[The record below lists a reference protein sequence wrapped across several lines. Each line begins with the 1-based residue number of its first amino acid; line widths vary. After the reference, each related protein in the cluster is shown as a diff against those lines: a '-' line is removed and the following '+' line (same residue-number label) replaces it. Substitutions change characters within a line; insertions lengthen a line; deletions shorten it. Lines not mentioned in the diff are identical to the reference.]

1 MSLNVTHPLSGELAE
16 SWQDASSTGLGL
28 GKLEDLL
35 LLLRVYRSQ
44 GKAKEALE
52 ILDDDRMGINSRV
65 GNKAWELVRQKIDF
79 LEQSEQWEGLWR
91 YCHALLED
99 ARPDVVRD
107 HAKPAHFAF
116 GKVGDDWKVW
126 SALITAASQIGE
138 EE

>member
-1 MSLNVTHPLSGELAE
+1 M
-16 SWQDASSTGLGL
+16 
-28 GKLEDLL
+28 
-35 LLLRVYRSQ
+35 RVYRSQ

-52 ILDDDRMGINSRV
+52 ILDDDRVGINSRI
-65 GNKAWELVRQKIDF
+65 GNKAWELVRQRIDL

-99 ARPDVVRD
+99 ALTDVARD
-107 HAKPAHFAF
+107 HVKPAHFAF

-126 SALITAASQIGE
+126 SGLITAAGQISE